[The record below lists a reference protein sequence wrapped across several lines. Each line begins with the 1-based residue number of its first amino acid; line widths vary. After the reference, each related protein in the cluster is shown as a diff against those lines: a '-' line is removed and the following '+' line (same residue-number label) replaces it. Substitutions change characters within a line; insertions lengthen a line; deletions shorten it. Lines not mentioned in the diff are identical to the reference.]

1 MAEIAVQATG
11 LVKQFDGRYAVAGVD
26 LLVPRG
32 SLFGLVGPN
41 GAGKTTSI
49 RMMTGLL
56 RPDGGQVLIGGL
68 AVWPDPLAVKR
79 RIGILLEDDEM
90 FGRLTAPEL
99 LEFTGLLRGM
109 PIETVR
115 QRSRE
120 LLDVL
125 GLTDDADT
133 LVVDFSHGMH
143 KKIALAAALLHGP
156 SVLFL
161 DEPFEAVDPVS
172 ARAIR
177 SLLAQHRRAGG
188 TILLS
193 SHVMDLVEAM
203 CDEAA
208 VIAQGRVV
216 AAGTLDQVRG
226 GDANLEDAFVRLVGA
241 RPSTTED
248 FEWLGS
254 SSD

>member
-1 MAEIAVQATG
+1 MAEIAVQASG

-26 LLVPRG
+26 LQVPRG

-79 RIGILLEDDEM
+79 RIGILLEDDEL

-125 GLTDDADT
+125 GLTDDAAT

-177 SLLAQHRRAGG
+177 SLLDQHRRAGG
-188 TILLS
+188 TILMS

-216 AAGTLDQVRG
+216 ASGTLDQVRG

>member
-1 MAEIAVQATG
+1 MAEIAVQVVG
-11 LVKQFDGRYAVAGVD
+11 LVKQFDGRAAVAGVD
-26 LLVPRG
+26 LQVQRG
-32 SLFGLVGPN
+32 SLYGLVGPN

-56 RPDGGQVLIGGL
+56 RPDGGQVVVGGL
-68 AVWPDPLAVKR
+68 PVWPDPIAVKR
-79 RIGILLEDDEM
+79 HIGILLEDDEL

-99 LEFTGLLRGM
+99 LEFTGLLRGI
-109 PIETVR
+109 PIDDVR
-115 QRSRE
+115 QRANE
-120 LLDVL
+120 LLGVL
-125 GLTDDADT
+125 GLTDDSST

-143 KKIALAAALLHGP
+143 KKVALAAALLHGP

-177 SLLAQHRRAGG
+177 ALLDQHRRAGG
-188 TILLS
+188 TILMS
-193 SHVMDLVEAM
+193 SHSMGLVEAM

-208 VIAQGRVV
+208 VIHQGRVV
-216 AAGTLDQVRG
+216 ASGTLDQVRG
-226 GDANLEDAFVRLVGA
+226 GDASLEDAFVRLVGA
-241 RPSTTED
+241 PTSTTED

>member
-1 MAEIAVQATG
+1 MADIAVQATG
-11 LVKQFDGRYAVAGVD
+11 LVKQYDGRWAVAGVD
-26 LLVPRG
+26 LRVPKG
-32 SLFGLVGPN
+32 SLYGLVGPN

-68 AVWPDPLAVKR
+68 AVWPDPVAVKR
-79 RIGILLEDDEM
+79 RIGILLEDDEL

-99 LEFTGLLRGM
+99 LEFVGLLRGM
-109 PIETVR
+109 PVDTVR
-115 QRSRE
+115 QRAQE

-125 GLTDDADT
+125 GLANDAAT

-143 KKIALAAALLHGP
+143 KKVALAAALLHGP

-177 SLLAQHRRAGG
+177 SLLDQHRRAGG
-188 TILLS
+188 TILMS
-193 SHVMDLVEAM
+193 SHVMELVEAM

-208 VIAQGRVV
+208 VIHQGRVV
-216 AAGTLDQVRG
+216 ASGTLDQVRG
-226 GDANLEDAFVRLVGA
+226 GDATLEDAFVRLVGA
-241 RPSTTED
+241 GPSSTED

>member
-1 MAEIAVQATG
+1 MAEIAVQASG

-26 LLVPRG
+26 LQVPRG

-79 RIGILLEDDEM
+79 RIGILLEDDEL

-109 PIETVR
+109 PVETVR

-125 GLTDDADT
+125 GLTDDAAT

-177 SLLAQHRRAGG
+177 SLLDQHRRAGG
-188 TILLS
+188 TILMS

-216 AAGTLDQVRG
+216 ASGTLDQVRG

>member
-1 MAEIAVQATG
+1 MAEIAVQASG

-26 LLVPRG
+26 LQVPRG

-79 RIGILLEDDEM
+79 RIGILLEDDEL

-109 PIETVR
+109 PVETVR

-125 GLTDDADT
+125 GLTDDAAT

-177 SLLAQHRRAGG
+177 SLLDQHRRAGG
-188 TILLS
+188 TILMS

-216 AAGTLDQVRG
+216 ASGTLEQVRG
-226 GDANLEDAFVRLVGA
+226 GDANLEDAFVRLVGRA
-241 RPSTTED
+241 QD
-248 FEWLGS
+248 NFA
-254 SSD
+254 

>member
-1 MAEIAVQATG
+1 MADIAVQATG
-11 LVKQFDGRYAVAGVD
+11 LVKQFDGRWAVAGVD
-26 LLVPRG
+26 LQVPRG

-56 RPDGGQVLIGGL
+56 RPDGGQVLIGG
-68 AVWPDPLAVKR
+68 APVWPDPIAVKR
-79 RIGILLEDDEM
+79 HIGILLEDDEL

-99 LEFTGLLRGM
+99 LEFMGLLRGM
-109 PIETVR
+109 PIDTVR
-115 QRSRE
+115 SRSEE
-120 LLDVL
+120 LLGVL
-125 GLTDDADT
+125 GLSDDSAT

-143 KKIALAAALLHGP
+143 KKVALASALLHGP

-177 SLLAQHRRAGG
+177 SLLDQHRRAGG
-188 TILLS
+188 TILMS
-193 SHVMDLVEAM
+193 SHVMELVEAM

-208 VIAQGRVV
+208 VIHQGRVV
-216 AAGTLDQVRG
+216 ALGTLEQVRG
-226 GDANLEDAFVRLVGA
+226 GDATLEDAFVRLVGG
-241 RPSTTED
+241 RSSSTED

>member
-11 LVKQFDGRYAVAGVD
+11 LVKQFEGRYAVAGVD
-26 LLVPRG
+26 LEVPRG

-56 RPDGGQVLIGGL
+56 RPDGGQVLIGGV

-79 RIGILLEDDEM
+79 RIGILLEDDEL

-109 PIETVR
+109 PIDTVR

-125 GLTDDADT
+125 GLTDDAST

-143 KKIALAAALLHGP
+143 KKVALAAALLHAP

-177 SLLAQHRRAGG
+177 SLLDQHRRAGG
-188 TILLS
+188 TIVMS

-203 CDEAA
+203 CDAAA

-241 RPSTTED
+241 GPSTTED